1 MVPNVDRVNRGH
13 QKAVMDPEKD
23 GNAVLSVSLDWLLR
37 GVVVSQPSKKAKTLQ
52 VATNGQRS
60 PIILTYSTSLRDCD
74 LLAYWSPLPMD
85 DRSPGESAI
94 VIFPSFLRCIQ

>member
-60 PIILTYSTSLRDCD
+60 PIILGTVRV
-74 LLAYWSPLPMD
+74 D
-85 DRSPGESAI
+85 DPGVIQCAI
-94 VIFPSFLRCIQ
+94 QVAIHETGSRPQNRGKGGSRIV

>member
-1 MVPNVDRVNRGH
+1 VVPNVDRVNRGH

-37 GVVVSQPSKKAKTLQ
+37 GRCQPAIKKAKTLQ

-60 PIILTYSTSLRDCD
+60 PIMTYSTSLRDCD
-74 LLAYWSPLPMD
+74 LLAYWSPLPVD
-85 DRSPGESAI
+85 DRYPGESAI
-94 VIFPSFLRCIQ
+94 VILPSFLRCI